1 MRDLKELQAELE
13 KYNGKDI
20 SIRFEGS
27 LRAFM
32 IIENARCMAT
42 YKTLLIGNMEKD
54 NQEFQIDLDE
64 VTDIEIGIEIVLYV
78 NGNYR
83 IYIYNK

>member
-20 SIRFEGS
+20 SIRFDGS
-27 LRAFM
+27 LKAFM
-32 IIENARCMAT
+32 IIENAKCIAT
-42 YKTLLIGNMEKD
+42 YKTLLIGNIEKD

-64 VTDIEIGIEIVLYV
+64 VIDIEIGIQIILEV

-83 IYIYNK
+83 IYIYNR

>member
-20 SIRFEGS
+20 SIRFDGS
-27 LRAFM
+27 LKAFM
-32 IIENARCMAT
+32 IIENAKCIAT
-42 YKTLLIGNMEKD
+42 YKILLIGNIEKD

-64 VTDIEIGIEIVLYV
+64 VIDIEIGIQIILEV

-83 IYIYNK
+83 IYIYNR

>member
-1 MRDLKELQAELE
+1 MRNLKILQEELE

-27 LRAFM
+27 LRAFI

-54 NQEFQIDLDE
+54 NQEFQLDLDE
-64 VTDIEIGIEIVLYV
+64 VINIEISKETILYI

-83 IYIYNK
+83 IYIYNR

>member
-1 MRDLKELQAELE
+1 MRDLKRLQTELE

-20 SIRFEGS
+20 SIRFDGS

-32 IIENARCMAT
+32 IIESAKCMAT
-42 YKTLLIGNMEKD
+42 YKTLLIGNIEKD
-54 NQEFQIDLDE
+54 NQEFQLDLDE
-64 VTDIEIGIEIVLYV
+64 VTDIKIGIEIILYV

-83 IYIYNK
+83 IYIYNR

>member
-1 MRDLKELQAELE
+1 MRNIKELQAELE
-13 KYNGKDI
+13 RYNGKDI

-42 YKTLLIGNMEKD
+42 YKTLIIANTEKD
-54 NQEFQIDLDE
+54 NQEFQLDLDE
-64 VTDIEIGIEIVLYV
+64 VIDIEIGIEIILEV

-83 IYIYNK
+83 IYIYNR